1 MVKVN
6 ELLQLREQNV
16 DHQLIDLRE
25 PYEADICTIGGTLIP
40 LEELLDR
47 KNEIRTDVP
56 VIMHC
61 KTGKRSAAAVDA
73 LNRNGFSNVDDLEGG
88 IIAWIEQ
95 VDPSLEAY

>member
-1 MVKVN
+1 MVKVK
-6 ELLQLREQNV
+6 ELLQLRKQQVE
-16 DHQLIDLRE
+16 HQLIDLRE
-25 PYEADICTIGGTLIP
+25 PYEAEICSLGGTLIP

-47 KNEIRTDVP
+47 KNEIRKDVP

-73 LNRNGFSNVDDLEGG
+73 LARNGFTNVDDLEGG